1 MGFAEFF
8 YLLWVFDLL
17 KQKTIEYREKSLEQ
31 NKEMGN
37 RFMLKEKERKDR

>member
-37 RFMLKEKERKDR
+37 RFMLKEKERKD

>member
-1 MGFAEFF
+1 MGFVEFF

-37 RFMLKEKERKDR
+37 RFMLKEKERKD

>member
-1 MGFAEFF
+1 MMGFAEFF

-37 RFMLKEKERKDR
+37 RFMLKEKERKD